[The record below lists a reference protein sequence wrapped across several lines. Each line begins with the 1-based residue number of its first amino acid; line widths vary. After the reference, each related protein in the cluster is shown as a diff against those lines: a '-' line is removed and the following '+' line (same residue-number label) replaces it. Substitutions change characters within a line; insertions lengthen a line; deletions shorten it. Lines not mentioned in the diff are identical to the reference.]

1 MARFIKNR
9 NASYGLP
16 PGEAVF
22 IGEKKVE
29 TPSLHIIDY
38 NAESLEE
45 SHPENIDEIAVYKD
59 RDSVSWINLYG
70 VHDAGV
76 VRRISDI
83 FGLHPLI
90 AEDIVNTGQRP
101 KMEVFDDHLFFVLK
115 MMHYDEKE
123 NRVHSEQLS
132 IILGNNFLLTFQE
145 QPGDVFQPVRKRLHK
160 KIGRIRNTGVDY
172 LAYALLDTVVDNYI
186 LLIERVGEKI
196 EDLEEELLDHP
207 NKDTL
212 ALINDYKREMN
223 YLRKSIRP
231 AKEFIQQLSRLET
244 PLFDQKT
251 QPFLK
256 DLLDLSTQAME
267 AVDSY
272 RIMLNDHLDIYSS
285 SISNRL
291 NEIMKV
297 LTIFSVIF
305 IPLTF
310 IAGVYGTNFDYLP
323 ELHFKYSYLIFW
335 IVILL
340 LAGIMIRIFKR
351 KKWL

>member
-1 MARFIKNR
+1 MARFLKNKS
-9 NASYGLP
+9 ASYGMA

-22 IGEKKVE
+22 IGEKKVDV
-29 TPSLHIIDY
+29 PSLHVIDY
-38 NAESLEE
+38 NPDVIQD
-45 SHPENIDEIAVYKD
+45 SHPANIEEIRIYKD
-59 RDSVSWINLYG
+59 SNSVSWINLYG
-70 VHDAGV
+70 VHDPAFV
-76 VRRISDI
+76 QDI
-83 FGLHPLI
+83 ASVFGLHPLV

-101 KMEVFDDHLFFVLK
+101 KMEIYDDHLFFVLK

-123 NRVHSEQLS
+123 NRVHAEQLS

-145 QPGDVFQPVRKRLHK
+145 RPGDVFQPVRNRLHK
-160 KIGRIRNTGVDY
+160 KIGRIRNAGVDY

-186 LLIERVGEKI
+186 MLVERVGEKI

-231 AKEFIQQLSRLET
+231 AKEFIQQLSRQET
-244 PLFDQKT
+244 SLFQEET

-272 RIMLNDHLDIYSS
+272 RIMLNDHLDIYNS

-291 NEIMKV
+291 NEIIKV

-340 LAGIMIRIFKR
+340 LAGIMIRLFRR